1 MADLHDK
8 ICLLTSSIVRD
19 DHGAPSYNAVFTVP
33 CPGQSPSQ
41 EDYDVLNKRIAAL
54 QRQITEKQ
62 MEASWKLQEL
72 KRALRS
78 EQANLIRI
86 SDEMNLERKRNLALQ
101 LTMDGGILT
110 SNEFSN

>member
-19 DHGAPSYNAVFTVP
+19 DQDAPSCSTTFT
-33 CPGQSPSQ
+33 GQSPSQ
-41 EDYDVLNKRIAAL
+41 ENYDVLNKRIAAL

-72 KRALRS
+72 KKALRL
-78 EQANLIRI
+78 EQVNLIRI

-101 LTMDGGILT
+101 LTMDDGILT